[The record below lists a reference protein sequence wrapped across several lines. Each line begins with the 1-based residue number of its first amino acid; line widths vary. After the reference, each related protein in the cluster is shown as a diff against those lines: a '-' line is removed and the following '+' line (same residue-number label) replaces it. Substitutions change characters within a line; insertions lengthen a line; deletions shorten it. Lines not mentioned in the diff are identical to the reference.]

1 MAWEVR
7 DGNSYYYYSRK
18 VSGRV
23 VHVYVG
29 RGEEAERFAAEV
41 ARRRLDREAR
51 RAEQARLDDADGP
64 TRQLAAF
71 TDLLTSSAFLAAG
84 FQRVSGRWKPR
95 PSYSED
101 DHGTA

>member
-29 RGEEAERFAAEV
+29 RGEEAERFAAE
-41 ARRRLDREAR
+41 ATRRRLDREAR

-64 TRQLAAF
+64 ARQFAGL
-71 TDLLTSSAFLAAG
+71 TDLLTHSAFLAAG
-84 FQRVSGRWKPR
+84 FYRDHGRWRPR
-95 PSYSED
+95 PASPED
-101 DHGTA
+101 HHEPV

>member
-41 ARRRLDREAR
+41 ARRRLERAAS
-51 RAEQARLDDADGP
+51 RAEQNRLDAADGP
-64 TRQLAAF
+64 TRKLAAF
-71 TDLLTSSAFLAAG
+71 TDLLTSSACLAVG
-84 FQRVSGRWKPR
+84 CYRDHGRWRAR
-95 PSYSED
+95 PANPED
-101 DHGTA
+101 RHDHA